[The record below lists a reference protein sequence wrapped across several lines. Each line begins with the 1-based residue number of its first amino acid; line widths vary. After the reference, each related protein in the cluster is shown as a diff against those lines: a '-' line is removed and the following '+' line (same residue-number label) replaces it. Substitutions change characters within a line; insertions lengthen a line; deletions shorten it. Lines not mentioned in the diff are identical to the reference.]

1 MSAYIHIDIK
11 QLIYNV
17 RGEREGPVK
26 LPDKEE
32 AMSDPFHITLLSN
45 PSTRKYKIFYFS
57 KIGIKTVL
65 VIHTENIKIRTHNL
79 NVTLKIKNR
88 RKKCMKYILHW

>member
-11 QLIYNV
+11 QLLYNV

-65 VIHTENIKIRTHNL
+65 VIRTENETKQTYTINIPIFK
-79 NVTLKIKNR
+79 V
-88 RKKCMKYILHW
+88 